1 MMKQPVFSRCVT
13 LVGGARVR
21 FPGRLEL
28 MEESLMSDATLA
40 ESENRSSLD
49 SALLEGR
56 EAGLRFKPPT
66 G

>member
-1 MMKQPVFSRCVT
+1 M
-13 LVGGARVR
+13 VGGARVR